1 MGNKFHANKV
11 WIVPGNQHKF
21 RSEYDA
27 KYYCQQNGIDFAT
40 VEKYDSNR
48 EHERWLK
55 LQQMEKDGA
64 ISDLRR
70 QVEYEIIPNQYDY
83 ILSKEK
89 PVTDYFVHNGM
100 WQAPFK
106 SMKAAREYCKAQG
119 FGYDRIT
126 KKERIERK
134 YKKVL
139 AERSLVYTADFV
151 YLENGETIVE
161 DVKSAITIKE
171 RDYVIVRKA
180 LRYYLG
186 IKLREI
192 L

>member
-21 RSEYDA
+21 RSEHDA

-40 VEKYDSNR
+40 VEKYDSDR
-48 EHERWLK
+48 EHERWLE
-55 LQQMEKDGA
+55 LQQMERDRA
-64 ISDLRR
+64 ISNLRR
-70 QVEYEIIPNQYDY
+70 QVKYEIIPNQYDY
-83 ILSKEK
+83 VLAKEK

-100 WQAPFK
+100 WQVYFK
-106 SMKAAREYCKAQG
+106 SMKAARDYCKTHG
-119 FGYDRIT
+119 FGYNKIT
-126 KKERIERK
+126 KQERVERK

-139 AERSLVYTADFV
+139 AERSLVYTADFI
-151 YLENGETIVE
+151 YDEGGETVVE

-171 RDYVIVRKA
+171 RDYVIVRKS
-180 LRYYLG
+180 LRHWLN
-186 IKLREI
+186 IKLRET